1 MKTDSRYGY
10 YPWWPENGDEWV
22 HPEDVAVARGMIP
35 SKRIWRRDGTLG
47 PFVFL
52 HYGEVNI
59 RVRPVLWV
67 EVNGEGIELGNWVEV
82 LSHMQKNTHC
92 IGQVREMFWNMYTR
106 SIGYRIQSSQQIEPK
121 TYASSDLRL
130 VRTDVTLHPL
140 GPLLPFPRESRSWE
154 PWTEDEPA

>member
-1 MKTDSRYGY
+1 MKTDPRYGY

-35 SKRIWRRDGTLG
+35 SKRIWRRDGTSG

-92 IGQVREMFWNMYTR
+92 IGQVREMFWNTYTR
-106 SIGYRIQSSQQIEPK
+106 SIGYRIQSSQQIVPK
-121 TYASSDLRL
+121 TYASTDLRL
-130 VRTDVTLHPL
+130 VRTDVTNHPL

>member
-1 MKTDSRYGY
+1 MKTDPRYGY
-10 YPWWPENGDEWV
+10 YPWWPEDGSDWV
-22 HPEDVAVARGMIP
+22 HPDDVAVARGMIP
-35 SKRIWRRDGTLG
+35 SKRIWRRDGVLG
-47 PFVFL
+47 PFVFI
-52 HYGEVNI
+52 HYGDLSI

-67 EVNGEGIELGNWVEV
+67 EVQGEGIELGNWVEV

-92 IGQVREMFWNMYTR
+92 IGQVREMFWNTYTR

-130 VRTDVTLHPL
+130 VRTGATLHPL